1 MNQNWRWQNCWNVFL
16 TSVVFLKFI
25 TYLQL
30 CLTVNSYISL
40 FHLMFFFLHFFFS
53 FLLTTLYLIFFLFF
67 FFILSCLFLFLSILF
82 SSFSFFSIFFHF
94 LFSYFSLFFFS
105 FSLLLLFSY
114 FSLFFFIFS
123 LVFNFLYSL
132 FLIFFCVFIFY
143 IHSNIIQPKKLILGI
158 MFYYVLLHDTFT
170 LVTGNPSQPRDTK
183 ALATSWTVVHVHY
196 ERFLVCTRHLWCQ
209 LDWFF
214 YSTMKSLAYIY
225 THVDTCN
232 LAFLIFEEVK
242 SSHKKRKPD

>member
-1 MNQNWRWQNCWNVFL
+1 MSNCQFIYLPLPSHVLFSPFFLFISFNHSLSYFLSFLFFHFILPLFIPLYFVFIL
-16 TSVVFLKFI
+16 
-25 TYLQL
+25 
-30 CLTVNSYISL
+30 
-40 FHLMFFFLHFFFS
+40 FFFLYFLSFS
-53 FLLTTLYLIFFLFF
+53 
-67 FFILSCLFLFLSILF
+67 LFLFLF
-82 SSFSFFSIFFHF
+82 V
-94 LFSYFSLFFFS
+94 FFFS

-132 FLIFFCVFIFY
+132 FLNFFCVFIFY

-170 LVTGNPSQPRDTK
+170 LVTGNPSQPRDTQ

-214 YSTMKSLAYIY
+214 YSTIKSLAYIY
-225 THVDTCN
+225 TYVDTCN

-242 SSHKKRKPD
+242 SSHKKRKPE

>member
-1 MNQNWRWQNCWNVFL
+1 MSNCQFIYLPLPSHVLFSPFFLFISFNHSLSYFLSFLFFHFILPLFIPLYFVFIL
-16 TSVVFLKFI
+16 
-25 TYLQL
+25 
-30 CLTVNSYISL
+30 
-40 FHLMFFFLHFFFS
+40 FFFLYFLSFS
-53 FLLTTLYLIFFLFF
+53 
-67 FFILSCLFLFLSILF
+67 LFLFLF
-82 SSFSFFSIFFHF
+82 V
-94 LFSYFSLFFFS
+94 FFS

-132 FLIFFCVFIFY
+132 FLNFFCVFIFY

-170 LVTGNPSQPRDTK
+170 LVTGNPSQPRDTQ

-214 YSTMKSLAYIY
+214 YSTIKSLAYIY
-225 THVDTCN
+225 TYVDTCN

-242 SSHKKRKPD
+242 SSHKKRKPE

>member
-1 MNQNWRWQNCWNVFL
+1 MSNCQ
-16 TSVVFLKFI
+16 FI
-25 TYLQL
+25 YLPL
-30 CLTVNSYISL
+30 PSHVL
-40 FHLMFFFLHFFFS
+40 FS
-53 FLLTTLYLIFFLFF
+53 PFFLFF
-67 FFILSCLFLFLSILF
+67 SFNHSLSYFLFFILSCLFLFLSILF

-94 LFSYFSLFFFS
+94 LFSYFSLFFFFS

-132 FLIFFCVFIFY
+132 FLNFFCVFIFY

-170 LVTGNPSQPRDTK
+170 LVTGNPRQPRDTQ
-183 ALATSWTVVHVHY
+183 ALAMSWTVVHVHY
-196 ERFLVCTRHLWCQ
+196 ERFLVCTRYLWCR

-214 YSTMKSLAYIY
+214 YSTIKSLAYIY
-225 THVDTCN
+225 TYVDTCN

-242 SSHKKRKPD
+242 SSHQKRKPE